1 MCHRKQSISRAPRG
15 VPPVEALPRSL
26 MRMSQDQLGR
36 AEIIA
41 NLQDFATGW
50 AERIVQWRAEGETAT
65 ERRYAQQFWSALL
78 RCFGIIPERIN
89 LFEQDATRAST
100 GRRGWIDFFM
110 AGVAIGEAKSL
121 GVNLDDAVEQIND
134 YLRGGIGQTE
144 WPKYA
149 IATNFEQLRVLRLD
163 GTEPEVRFTIG
174 ELPQHYDTLKFLIGL
189 ETVTHRE
196 QEEASIVAARLMAG
210 LYTSVLGEDADQTVG
225 EQAPRTREE
234 EDDRAERTS
243 ILMTRLLFMLYGDD
257 AGLWRRDLFYQ
268 WVLEHTDADSL
279 STQLEALFRHLN
291 TPPARRSPRTPE
303 LMAQFPY
310 VNGGIFADAT
320 EVDWF
325 TPETREALLAACRF
339 QWSRISVSV
348 FGAMFQ
354 LVKSKEAR
362 RAAGE
367 HYTSEENILKTIGPL
382 FLDDYR
388 ARADRLIR
396 NKSTSTREFDGF
408 LEEMAANIYVD
419 PACGGGNFLNVA
431 YARLREIETD
441 VLAEKRRR
449 SKDYSATQGMTMSLD
464 ATLDQKLTIDR
475 FYGIEINWWP
485 AKIAETAMFLV
496 DHQANLRLAA
506 AIGQA
511 PERLPITITAHI
523 THGNALRLDW
533 EEILPEPAGQ
543 TFIFGNP
550 PFLGDNT
557 RDAAQLA
564 DMRHAWGNIDQ
575 LSRLDFVTSW
585 HAKALQL
592 YRDRRGAFAFVTTNS
607 ITQGDQV
614 PRLFGLIFGQG
625 WRVAFAHRTFA
636 WDSQAPGQAAVHCVI
651 VGFDRDR
658 ATRARLFDYETPRAE
673 AREVPVSQGINAYL
687 VDGPNLLVEKRSKVL
702 SPALNKTAYGSKPTD
717 GGHLIVE
724 PADYA
729 EFMADPVAAKYV
741 HPYVG
746 ASELL
751 HDKDRWCLW
760 LEGMNPED
768 LRRSALLKARV
779 EAVRAFREKSSAAST
794 REYPHHHLFRQLAK
808 RDEPYVC
815 IPRHVS
821 ETRRYFTVKRFGPE
835 VIAGD
840 ANFTISDPD
849 GLQFA
854 ALSSSM
860 FLAWQKA
867 IGGRLESR
875 LRFGSTLTWYTFPF
889 PDVDDTTR
897 AKITAAGQKV
907 LDARALH
914 PDRSLAAHYAPLA
927 MDPALVRAHDALDR
941 EVDKAFG
948 APRKLTTEEQRQ
960 EVLFKAYAAM
970 LRQ

>member
-1 MCHRKQSISRAPRG
+1 MH
-15 VPPVEALPRSL
+15 
-26 MRMSQDQLGR
+26 MSQDQLGR
-36 AEIIA
+36 AEITA
-41 NLQDFATGW
+41 NLQGFATDWG
-50 AERIVQWRAEGETAT
+50 ERIAAWRARGERAT
-65 ERRYAQQFWSALL
+65 EKKYAQQFWSGLL
-78 RCFGIIPERIN
+78 RCFGIIPERID
-89 LFEQDATRAST
+89 LFERDATRAST
-100 GRRGWIDFFM
+100 GKHGWIDFFM

-121 GVNLDDAVEQIND
+121 DVGLDDAVEQIND
-134 YLRGGIGQTE
+134 YLRGGIAQTE

-149 IATNFEQLRVLRLD
+149 IATNFEHIRVLRLD
-163 GTEPEVRFTIG
+163 GTEPESPFTL
-174 ELPQHYDTLKFLIGL
+174 EQLPQHYDTLKFLIGL
-189 ETVTHRE
+189 DAITHRE
-196 QEEASIVAARLMAG
+196 QEDASIVAARLMAG
-210 LYTSVLGEDADQTVG
+210 LYTSVLGDDADETVG
-225 EQAPRTREE
+225 EKAPRTREE
-234 EDDRAERTS
+234 EDKRAERTS

-268 WVLEHTDADSL
+268 WVLEETTADTL

-291 TPPARRSPRTPE
+291 KPPADRSPRTPE
-303 LMAQFPY
+303 LLAQFPY

-325 TPETREALLAACRF
+325 TPQTREALLAACRF

-367 HYTSEENILKTIGPL
+367 HYTSEANILKTIGPL

-396 NKSTSTREFDGF
+396 NKSTSAREFDGF
-408 LEEMAANIYVD
+408 LEEMALNIYVD

-449 SKDYSATQGMTMSLD
+449 SKDYSETQGITMSLD

-533 EEILPEPAGQ
+533 EEILPEPTGR

-592 YRDRRGAFAFVTTNS
+592 YRERRGAFAFVTTNS

-614 PRLFGLIFGQG
+614 PRLFGLIFGEG

-658 ATRARLFDYETPRAE
+658 AARARLFDYETPRAE

-687 VDGPNLLVEKRSKVL
+687 VDGPNLLVEKRSRVL
-702 SPALNKTAYGSKPTD
+702 SPVLNKTAYGSKPTD

-760 LEGMNPED
+760 LEGMDPED

-808 RDEPYVC
+808 QDEPYVC

-821 ETRRYFTVKRFGPE
+821 ETRRYFTVKRFDPE

-889 PDVDDTTR
+889 PDVDDATR
-897 AKITAAGQKV
+897 ANIIAAGQKV

-927 MDPALVRAHDALDR
+927 MDPALIRAHDALDR

-960 EVLFKAYAAM
+960 EVLFKAYAR
-970 LRQ
+970 LLNRS

>member
-1 MCHRKQSISRAPRG
+1 
-15 VPPVEALPRSL
+15 
-26 MRMSQDQLGR
+26 MSQDQLGR
-36 AEIIA
+36 AKITN
-41 NLQDFATGW
+41 NLRAFAADWTGRIQTWRATG
-50 AERIVQWRAEGETAT
+50 ERAT
-65 ERRYAQQFWSALL
+65 EKKYAQQFWSGLL
-78 RCFGIIPERIN
+78 RCFGIIPERID
-89 LFEQDATRAST
+89 LFERDATRAST
-100 GRRGWIDFFM
+100 GKHGWIDFFM
-110 AGVAIGEAKSL
+110 TGVAIGEAKSID
-121 GVNLDDAVEQIND
+121 VDLDDAVEQIND
-134 YLRGGIGQTE
+134 YLRGGIAQTE

-149 IATNFEQLRVLRLD
+149 IATNFEQFRVLRLD
-163 GTEPEVRFTIG
+163 GTEGEVRFTLS
-174 ELPQHYDTLKFLIGL
+174 EAPQHYDTLKFLIGL
-189 ETVTHRE
+189 DAITHQE
-196 QEEASIVAARLMAG
+196 QEEASIVAAQLMAG
-210 LYTSVLGEDADQTVG
+210 LYTSILGEDADEPVG
-225 EQAPRTREE
+225 EQSPRTSEE
-234 EDDRAERTS
+234 EDKNTERTS

-268 WVLEHTDADSL
+268 WVLEETTADSL
-279 STQLEALFRHLN
+279 SSQLEALFRHLN
-291 TPPARRSPRTPE
+291 TPPSRRSPRTPE

-354 LVKSKEAR
+354 LVKSKKAR

-367 HYTSEENILKTIGPL
+367 HYTSEKNILKTIGPL
-382 FLDDYR
+382 FLDGYR
-388 ARADRLIR
+388 AKADRLIR
-396 NKSTSTREFDGF
+396 NKSTTTREFDAL

-419 PACGGGNFLNVA
+419 PACGGGNFLNLA
-431 YARLREIETD
+431 YAKLREIETD

-449 SKDYSATQGMTMSLD
+449 SKEYSETEGITMSLD
-464 ATLDQKLTIDR
+464 ATIDQKLTIDR
-475 FYGIEINWWP
+475 FYGIELNWWP

-506 AIGQA
+506 ATGLA
-511 PERLPITITAHI
+511 PERLPITINAHI
-523 THGNALRLDW
+523 THGNALRVEW
-533 EEILPEPAGQ
+533 AEILPEPAGQ

-550 PFLGDNT
+550 PFLGHET
-557 RDAAQLA
+557 RDAGQLA
-564 DMRHAWGNIDQ
+564 DMRHAWGKHVKI
-575 LSRLDFVTSW
+575 SRLDFVTSW

-614 PRLFGLIFGQG
+614 QRLFGAIFEQG
-625 WRVAFAHRTFA
+625 WRVSFAHRTFA

-651 VGFDRDR
+651 VGFTRDQ
-658 ATRARLFDYETPRAE
+658 AIKPRLFEYDSVHAE
-673 AREVPVSQGINAYL
+673 PREVPVAHGINAYL
-687 VDGPNLLVEKRSKVL
+687 VDGPNVLVEQRSKKVL
-702 SPALNKTAYGSKPTD
+702 SPVLNKASYGSMPRDD
-717 GGHLIVE
+717 GNLLVSLEEYQAVVG
-724 PADYA
+724 
-729 EFMADPVAAKYV
+729 DPVAAKYLRKF
-741 HPYVG
+741 VG
-746 ASELL
+746 AGELL
-751 HDKDRWCLW
+751 NNRDRWCLW
-760 LEGMNPED
+760 LEGMDPQD
-768 LRRSALLKARV
+768 VRRSPELKRRL
-779 EAVRAFREKSSAAST
+779 EAVAMLRAKSIAGST
-794 REYPHHHLFRQLAK
+794 QKMAQTPHLFGQRAQPGSA
-808 RDEPYVC
+808 YVC

-840 ANFTISDPD
+840 ANFTVADPD

-867 IGGRLESR
+867 IGGRIKSD
-875 LRFGSTLTWYTFPF
+875 LRFGSTLTWNTFPF
-889 PDVDDTTR
+889 PEVDNTTR

-914 PDRSLAAHYAPLA
+914 PERSLAAHYAPLA

-960 EVLFKAYAAM
+960 EVLFKAYANMTRASSTD
-970 LRQ
+970 RKR

>member
-1 MCHRKQSISRAPRG
+1 
-15 VPPVEALPRSL
+15 
-26 MRMSQDQLGR
+26 
-36 AEIIA
+36 
-41 NLQDFATGW
+41 
-50 AERIVQWRAEGETAT
+50 
-65 ERRYAQQFWSALL
+65 
-78 RCFGIIPERIN
+78 
-89 LFEQDATRAST
+89 
-100 GRRGWIDFFM
+100 
-110 AGVAIGEAKSL
+110 
-121 GVNLDDAVEQIND
+121 
-134 YLRGGIGQTE
+134 
-144 WPKYA
+144 
-149 IATNFEQLRVLRLD
+149 
-163 GTEPEVRFTIG
+163 
-174 ELPQHYDTLKFLIGL
+174 
-189 ETVTHRE
+189 
-196 QEEASIVAARLMAG
+196 
-210 LYTSVLGEDADQTVG
+210 
-225 EQAPRTREE
+225 
-234 EDDRAERTS
+234 
-243 ILMTRLLFMLYGDD
+243 
-257 AGLWRRDLFYQ
+257 
-268 WVLEHTDADSL
+268 
-279 STQLEALFRHLN
+279 
-291 TPPARRSPRTPE
+291 
-303 LMAQFPY
+303 
-310 VNGGIFADAT
+310 
-320 EVDWF
+320 
-325 TPETREALLAACRF
+325 
-339 QWSRISVSV
+339 
-348 FGAMFQ
+348 
-354 LVKSKEAR
+354 
-362 RAAGE
+362 
-367 HYTSEENILKTIGPL
+367 
-382 FLDDYR
+382 
-388 ARADRLIR
+388 
-396 NKSTSTREFDGF
+396 
-408 LEEMAANIYVD
+408 
-419 PACGGGNFLNVA
+419 
-431 YARLREIETD
+431 
-441 VLAEKRRR
+441 
-449 SKDYSATQGMTMSLD
+449 MSLD

-496 DHQANLRLAA
+496 DHQANLCLAA

-533 EEILPEPAGQ
+533 EEILPEPTGQ
-543 TFIFGNP
+543 TFVFGNP

-557 RDAAQLA
+557 RNAAQLA

-592 YRDRRGAFAFVTTNS
+592 YRERRGAFAFVTTNS

-658 ATRARLFDYETPRAE
+658 ARRARLFDYENPWAE
-673 AREVPVSQGINAYL
+673 PREVPVSQGINAYL
-687 VDGPNLLVEKRSKVL
+687 VDGPNLLVEKRSRML
-702 SPALNKTAYGSKPTD
+702 SPVLNKTAYGSKPTD

-751 HDKDRWCLW
+751 HNKDRWCLW
-760 LEGMNPED
+760 LEGMDPED

-808 RDEPYVC
+808 QDEPYVC

-821 ETRRYFTVKRFGPE
+821 ETRRYFTVKRFDPE

-840 ANFTISDPD
+840 ANFTINDPD

-897 AKITAAGQKV
+897 AKIVAAGQKV

-914 PDRSLAAHYAPLA
+914 PDRSLADHYAPLA
-927 MDPALVRAHDALDR
+927 MDPALIRAHDALDR

-960 EVLFKAYAAM
+960 EVLFKAYARMIQA
-970 LRQ
+970 

>member
-1 MCHRKQSISRAPRG
+1 
-15 VPPVEALPRSL
+15 

-50 AERIVQWRAEGETAT
+50 AERIVQWRAQGETAT

-121 GVNLDDAVEQIND
+121 GVDLDDAVEQIND
-134 YLRGGIGQTE
+134 YLRGGIAQTE

-149 IATNFEQLRVLRLD
+149 IATNFEQIRVLRLD
-163 GTEPEVRFTIG
+163 STEPEVRFTIG

-189 ETVTHRE
+189 DAVTHRE

-210 LYTSVLGEDADQTVG
+210 LYTSVLGEDADETVG

-234 EDDRAERTS
+234 EDERAERTS

-310 VNGGIFADAT
+310 VNGGIFADRI

-367 HYTSEENILKTIGPL
+367 HYTSEANILKTIGPL

-396 NKSTSTREFDGF
+396 NKSTTTREFDGF

-564 DMRHAWGNIDQ
+564 DMRYAWGNIDQ

-592 YRDRRGAFAFVTTNS
+592 YRERRGAFAFVTTNS

-658 ATRARLFDYETPRAE
+658 AARARLFDYENPWAE
-673 AREVPVSQGINAYL
+673 PREVPVSQGINAYL
-687 VDGPNLLVEKRSKVL
+687 VDGPNLLVEKRSRML
-702 SPALNKTAYGSKPTD
+702 SPVLNKTAYGSKPTD

-751 HDKDRWCLW
+751 HNKDRWCLW
-760 LEGMNPED
+760 LEGMDPED

-808 RDEPYVC
+808 QDEPYVC

-821 ETRRYFTVKRFGPE
+821 ETRRYFTVKRFDPE

-897 AKITAAGQKV
+897 AKIVAAGQKV

-914 PDRSLAAHYAPLA
+914 PDRSLADHYAPLA
-927 MDPALVRAHDALDR
+927 MDPALIRAHDALDR

-960 EVLFKAYAAM
+960 EVLFKAYARMIQA
-970 LRQ
+970 

>member
-1 MCHRKQSISRAPRG
+1 MH
-15 VPPVEALPRSL
+15 
-26 MRMSQDQLGR
+26 MSQDQLGR

-41 NLQDFATGW
+41 NLQGFATGW
-50 AERIVQWRAEGETAT
+50 GERIDQWRATGESST
-65 ERRYAQQFWSALL
+65 ETKYAQQFWSALL
-78 RCFGIIPERIN
+78 RCFGIIPERID

-100 GRRGWIDFFM
+100 GRRGRIDFFM
-110 AGVAIGEAKSL
+110 VGVAIGEAKSL
-121 GVNLDDAVEQIND
+121 DVDLDDAVEQIND
-134 YLRGGIGQTE
+134 YLRGGIAQTE

-149 IATNFEQLRVLRLD
+149 IATNFEQIRVLRLD
-163 GTEPEVRFTIG
+163 GTEPEVRFTLAQ
-174 ELPQHYDTLKFLIGL
+174 LPQHYDTLKFLIGL
-189 ETVTHRE
+189 ETVTHQE
-196 QEEASIVAARLMAG
+196 QEDASIVAARLMAG

-268 WVLEHTDADSL
+268 WVLEQTTADSL

-303 LMAQFPY
+303 LLAQFPY
-310 VNGGIFADAT
+310 VNGGIFADTT

-354 LVKSKEAR
+354 LVKSREAR

-396 NKSTSTREFDGF
+396 NKSTTAREFDGL
-408 LEEMAANIYVD
+408 LEEMAANIYMD

-533 EEILPEPAGQ
+533 EEILPEPPGQ
-543 TFIFGNP
+543 TFVFGNP

-557 RDAAQLA
+557 RNAAQLA

-592 YRDRRGAFAFVTTNS
+592 YRERRGAFAFVTTNS

-614 PRLFGLIFGQG
+614 PRLFGLIFSEG

-658 ATRARLFDYETPRAE
+658 AARARLFDYESPWAE
-673 AREVPVSQGINAYL
+673 PREVPVSQGINAYL

-702 SPALNKTAYGSKPTD
+702 SPALNKTSYGSKPTD

-724 PADYA
+724 PAEYA

-760 LEGMNPED
+760 LEGMDPED
-768 LRRSALLKARV
+768 LRRSPLLKTRV

-821 ETRRYFTVKRFGPE
+821 ENRRYFTVKRFDPE

-867 IGGRLESR
+867 IGGRIKSD

-889 PDVDDTTR
+889 PDLDDATR
-897 AKITAAGQKV
+897 ARITAAGQKV

-914 PDRSLAAHYAPLA
+914 PERSLAAHYSPLA

-948 APRKLTTEEQRQ
+948 TPRKLTTEEQRQ
-960 EVLFKAYAAM
+960 EVLFKAYARM
-970 LRQ
+970 LNHS

>member
-1 MCHRKQSISRAPRG
+1 
-15 VPPVEALPRSL
+15 

-65 ERRYAQQFWSALL
+65 ERRYAQQFWSGLL

-121 GVNLDDAVEQIND
+121 GVDLDDAVEQIND
-134 YLRGGIGQTE
+134 YLRGGIAQTE

-163 GTEPEVRFTIG
+163 GTEPEVRFTL
-174 ELPQHYDTLKFLIGL
+174 EQLPQHYDTLKFLIGL

-210 LYTSVLGEDADQTVG
+210 LYTSVLGEDADETVG

-234 EDDRAERTS
+234 EDERAERTS

-268 WVLEHTDADSL
+268 WVLEHTDADTL